1 MGSTEMKWQII
12 PGKIQINMKL
22 ALNQEEKIVNIV
34 QIKDSWKM
42 SEKFVECY
50 YSNNP
55 GDF

>member
-42 SEKFVECY
+42 SGKFVECY